1 MINGTTVIKAKDT
14 TTAMEKVVNQLG
26 EDCVI
31 LSTKKEE
38 GQIIITASNSS
49 KVKSS
54 VKKRYDKK
62 KFANIYKL
70 NSGKMNLENKE
81 INTPIKDKK
90 TLDVNLTVDYKKF
103 IQSEMLSL
111 LEKIDKKLEN
121 IYITDESNIN
131 NKNFS
136 ASLKLKQIGFSN
148 NIINK
153 FLIDNN
159 NDDFEEKRVTFF
171 RNLSENLAS
180 PFPERIAIFFSFSS

>member
-31 LSTKKEE
+31 LSTKKED

-81 INTPIKDKK
+81 INTPVKDKNA
-90 TLDVNLTVDYKKF
+90 LNVNLTVDYKKF
-103 IQSEMLSL
+103 IKSEMSSL
-111 LEKIDKKLEN
+111 LGKIDKKLEN

-153 FLIDNN
+153 F
-159 NDDFEEKRVTFF
+159 
-171 RNLSENLAS
+171 
-180 PFPERIAIFFSFSS
+180 